1 MKKTFC
7 CIYSIFAV
15 LVFVFSISFFSYN
28 IFTEYKSGYE
38 RTRRRFEHLS
48 NTTKTISNETNSN
61 LLNSRLVKAVGNEN
75 DFSYLSFEKNEKLIF
90 SVNPENS
97 QSQSKLIKNFEE
109 KFISADNQFILK
121 ANLYIIRPSVIY
133 YYARISFL
141 IVLFM
146 TIVTLI
152 LILVNKNP
160 KTESVNNPD
169 EKPNSDSLSF
179 DTQASETSEVIIDE
193 QKENINEI
201 SEEQDDT
208 DKTSSNFHEEE
219 TNSKVNLPN
228 EYVKPLEILHDDS
241 YDANPAGLFSP
252 LTGFGWESYLLTRLN
267 SELNRAIACEFDLS
281 LFIFK
286 FPDISRT
293 DDKINTICDYLLSHF
308 QFKDLLFEY
317 KEDCLVAIKIS
328 TSIDEAIEIA
338 DTIYKSITDFIK
350 ESRCYIGISSRTIRM
365 INGERLLNEAE
376 KALKIAQE
384 DVSTPIVAFR
394 ADAEKFRR
402 FEESK

>member
-28 IFTEYKSGYE
+28 IFTEYKTGYE

-97 QSQSKLIKNFEE
+97 QSQSKLIKSFEE

-141 IVLFM
+141 IVLFI

-152 LILVNKNP
+152 LILVIKNP

-169 EKPNSDSLSF
+169 EKPNSDPLSF
-179 DTQASETSEVIIDE
+179 DTQASETSEEIIDE
-193 QKENINEI
+193 KKENIDEI

-208 DKTSSNFHEEE
+208 DKTSSNLHEEE

-267 SELNRAIACEFDLS
+267 SELNRAIASEFDLS

-328 TSIDEAIEIA
+328 TSIDGAIEIA

-376 KALKIAQE
+376 NALKIAQE